1 MGCGCKNKGNQ
12 PAQSNQTPSTPLQQ
26 KMLKQKAVNE
36 NVKEVIRKTV
46 EKYYNKNKS

>member
-12 PAQSNQTPSTPLQQ
+12 QNQSNQTSQTPQQQ
-26 KMLKQKAVNE
+26 KMMQQKAVNE